1 MTNSGIAMT
10 RRRMLGILILG
21 LSGIVMLAAFRLRG
35 RIRMAGLRARDIVWP
50 AKRRLLAHFDYLDLE
65 PAGVDAYLRDY
76 AEQIGPLWQPTEPN
90 LYMRYLLSTD
100 FFAHN
105 ADETRRI
112 RYVGLYNPPFSPC
125 VNPFAR
131 FSDAA

>member
-1 MTNSGIAMT
+1 MT

-35 RIRMAGLRARDIVWP
+35 RIRMAGLRAREIVWP
-50 AKRRLLAHFDYLDLE
+50 AKRRLLTHFDYLDLE
-65 PAGVDAYLRDY
+65 PAGVDAYLHDY

-105 ADETRRI
+105 ADGRRRI
-112 RYVGLYNPPFSPC
+112 TYVGLYNPPFSPC